1 MATVEAPCVTGVSV
15 KTKTATKTKSPE
27 SGQPVLGFTTK
38 SRMKNVKVG
47 NGAVQRSV
55 NRAVVCYVT
64 KTCFNESFQ
73 TWEWLTL

>member
-38 SRMKNVKVG
+38 SRMKNVKVLSSFC
-47 NGAVQRSV
+47 NG
-55 NRAVVCYVT
+55 CT
-64 KTCFNESFQ
+64 KP
-73 TWEWLTL
+73 

>member
-38 SRMKNVKVG
+38 SRMKNVKVF
-47 NGAVQRSV
+47 VLC
-55 NRAVVCYVT
+55 VVDATACILAALNCVV
-64 KTCFNESFQ
+64 FQ
-73 TWEWLTL
+73 KLLF